1 VDQGLFALDQE
12 FVGSFRLQRPPFG
25 FGGLGEM
32 VYFRTYSRNKPDGTK
47 ERWADTVERV
57 VNGSFRLQQEWA
69 QQEQR
74 AWHEAHAQRTAQDMF
89 ERIFTMKFTPP
100 GRGLW
105 AMGTAITEDK
115 KLYAA
120 LNNCAFV
127 STADMADDPTAP
139 FCFLMDAS
147 MLGVGVGFDT
157 HGAGLVR
164 VQAQRASNGACDVQF
179 VVPDSREGWVESVR
193 LLLLEYFGP
202 GEQAGPCSI
211 TFDYSSIRAAGL
223 PVRGPATPPPLPPC
237 SRAFPADR
245 PARLVRRRRCCVHRL
260 RPCLDSDQFLLT
272 LAPRAAAFPRR
283 RQQIKGFGGVSS
295 GAGSLRELHCAIRDT
310 LEPMRGSLL
319 TVTAIVDI
327 MNLIGRC
334 VVSANVRRS
343 AEIAFG
349 DPEDEEYI
357 DLKNYAKNPRRAA
370 FGWTSNNSIFAKLG
384 MDYEDACERVRLNG
398 EPGFAWLENMQQ
410 WGRMQGEADFRD
422 HRASGG
428 NPCLEQTLES
438 FELCCLV
445 SARARSVPCCRL
457 LRTVATLLAC

>member
-1 VDQGLFALDQE
+1 VTISTGAMRVFGAVRRCVPRLAQLCPRWPSAVRLRTLGTSATEVDQGLFALDQD
-12 FVGSFRLQRPPFG
+12 FVSSYQLQRPPFG

-32 VYFRTYSRNKPDGTK
+32 VYFRTYSRNKPDGAK

-74 AWHEAHAQRTAQDMF
+74 AWNEAHAQRTAQDMF

-127 STADMADDPTAP
+127 STAEMADDPTAP

-223 PVRGPATPPPLPPC
+223 PVRGPAAPSPSPPLLARIFRPPTSPPC
-237 SRAFPADR
+237 AP
-245 PARLVRRRRCCVHRL
+245 PT
-260 RPCLDSDQFLLT
+260 LT
-272 LAPRAAAFPRR
+272 
-283 RQQIKGFGGVSS
+283 SS
-295 GAGSLRELHCAIRDT
+295 
-310 LEPMRGSLL
+310 
-319 TVTAIVDI
+319 
-327 MNLIGRC
+327 
-334 VVSANVRRS
+334 
-343 AEIAFG
+343 
-349 DPEDEEYI
+349 Y
-357 DLKNYAKNPRRAA
+357 
-370 FGWTSNNSIFAKLG
+370 
-384 MDYEDACERVRLNG
+384 
-398 EPGFAWLENMQQ
+398 
-410 WGRMQGEADFRD
+410 
-422 HRASGG
+422 
-428 NPCLEQTLES
+428 
-438 FELCCLV
+438 
-445 SARARSVPCCRL
+445 
-457 LRTVATLLAC
+457 